1 MDYVLSAPEQIT
13 DAVAYHGEGPV
24 WSPEWGGLRFVDM
37 LAGDLLTVREDGS
50 VDRLPTGSKV
60 AAFVRPRSS
69 GGYVVGTER
78 GLALADRA
86 DDEPTPWLEL
96 WEDPNLRMNE
106 GGCDAFGNLYAGNMA
121 YDRTPGVASL
131 FRITPAGDVSTAVPS
146 VTTSNGFDI
155 SPDGSLAYYN
165 DTSAGGTEIFDVTES
180 GLANRRRLATVAT
193 DERPDGLTVDA
204 EGNIWVALNRVGK
217 VRLYAPDG
225 TELVTVDLPVQKVT
239 ARTLGG
245 PDGTDLLVTSSR
257 ENMDDPEPAA
267 GAVFRLRVSV
277 PGRPIPAFAG

>member
-180 GLANRRRLATVAT
+180 GLANRRRL
-193 DERPDGLTVDA
+193 
-204 EGNIWVALNRVGK
+204 
-217 VRLYAPDG
+217 
-225 TELVTVDLPVQKVT
+225 TVDLPVQKVT
-239 ARTLGG
+239 ACTLGG